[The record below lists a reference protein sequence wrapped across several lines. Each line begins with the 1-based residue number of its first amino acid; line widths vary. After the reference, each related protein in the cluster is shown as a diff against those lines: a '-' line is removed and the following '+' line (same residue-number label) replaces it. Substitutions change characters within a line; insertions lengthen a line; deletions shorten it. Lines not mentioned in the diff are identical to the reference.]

1 MSIEARIHRWIRPD
15 IIDLEPYHVPD
26 ARGMTKLDAMENPYS
41 WPKELR
47 DLWLQRLA
55 ETPLNRY
62 PDAAANELR
71 TSIAAWCHLD
81 SATEVLLGN
90 GSDELIQILV
100 LALGGAR
107 RTILAPEPTF
117 VMYRLAAKYTG
128 TDYVGVSSSDALAPD
143 LEALL
148 QAIEKH
154 KPSCVFLAHPNNP
167 TGGMIETRTVE
178 AVVAATDGLVVVDE
192 AYHVFCGHSYTDLV
206 PKYDNLVVMRTFSK
220 LGLAGLRLGFLIG
233 PREWLKVLDRVRLPY
248 NINALTQASALFALE
263 HMAWFEERA
272 VEICVEREALLQRL
286 SELPGIELFPSA
298 ANFLLFRVSHGCAG
312 AIFDGLRKKKVLI
325 KNLHGTHASLVDCL
339 RVTIGTAEQN
349 GIFFN
354 ALKEQLVAD

>member
-1 MSIEARIHRWIRPD
+1 
-15 IIDLEPYHVPD
+15 
-26 ARGMTKLDAMENPYS
+26 
-41 WPKELR
+41 
-47 DLWLQRLA
+47 
-55 ETPLNRY
+55 
-62 PDAAANELR
+62 
-71 TSIAAWCHLD
+71 
-81 SATEVLLGN
+81 
-90 GSDELIQILV
+90 
-100 LALGGAR
+100 
-107 RTILAPEPTF
+107 
-117 VMYRLAAKYTG
+117 MYKRQG
-128 TDYVGVSSSDALAPD
+128 
-143 LEALL
+143 
-148 QAIEKH
+148 
-154 KPSCVFLAHPNNP
+154 
-167 TGGMIETRTVE
+167 E

-192 AYHVFCGHSYTDLV
+192 AYHVFCGHSYINLL

-220 LGLAGLRLGFLIG
+220 FGLAGLRLGFLIG

-248 NINALTQASALFALE
+248 NINALTQVSALFALE